1 MPYAVGPLFRY
12 SLVRS
17 KSSLAP
23 FDLNAYE
30 GFVRLFKVW
39 ISDRLHYPFPFSE
52 SVQLVDK
59 LIVLTNTE
67 PTRPH

>member
-1 MPYAVGPLFRY
+1 MPYAVGLLFRY
-12 SLVRS
+12 GLVRS

-23 FDLNAYE
+23 FDLNAYK
-30 GFVRLFKVW
+30 GFVGLFKVW

-52 SVQLVDK
+52 SVQLDYK
-59 LIVLTNTE
+59 LIIRTNTE